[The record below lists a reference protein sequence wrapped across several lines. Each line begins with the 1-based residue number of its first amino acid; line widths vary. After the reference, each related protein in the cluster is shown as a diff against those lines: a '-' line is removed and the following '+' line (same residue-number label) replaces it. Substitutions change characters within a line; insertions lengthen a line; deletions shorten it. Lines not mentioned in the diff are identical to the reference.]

1 MKSIFMI
8 FVYSNSN
15 NHLYLP
21 RFDRNVHPIANIY
34 VTFQFLKYLIIAWI
48 RWKMCLRW
56 EIFRWKRTAR
66 RFNIPKKNENFPI
79 YNIVLWH
86 STKLFYNWPASTRS
100 AELMNTNSTA
110 SYANDATTRNDRANI
125 SRRISRVMLRRTRSI
140 GLLTGYF
147 QVKLSNI
154 GKLRTLIVWN
164 KIYSREWFSNVCF
177 PLPMTKMKC
186 INDKQ
191 IFKLYMHIWIKNSLS
206 SFEFLK

>member
-1 MKSIFMI
+1 MVI
-8 FVYSNSN
+8 VYSNSN

-21 RFDRNVHPIANIY
+21 TFDRNVHPIANIY

-48 RWKMCLRW
+48 QWKMCSRW

-66 RFNIPKKNENFPI
+66 RFNIPKNEIFSI
-79 YNIVLWH
+79 YSIVLWH

-140 GLLTGYF
+140 GLLTGYWP
-147 QVKLSNI
+147 
-154 GKLRTLIVWN
+154 T
-164 KIYSREWFSNVCF
+164 KICKRNWAILVN
-177 PLPMTKMKC
+177 
-186 INDKQ
+186 
-191 IFKLYMHIWIKNSLS
+191 
-206 SFEFLK
+206 FEH